1 MKEIYPSSD
10 PTLEAAL
17 ENVRPEELPTLLR
30 DLKDRLI
37 TGSRPFAIYMRGKFV
52 EKRLRQQHLF
62 LTADIS
68 ENYGYKLIAE
78 EKHTVDRDVILRI
91 CLAARFDLA
100 ETQEALI
107 LYGMAPLYPRLPRDI
122 VLMTAIRNGIFDA
135 DRINE
140 LLLRCG
146 QEPMTKNTD

>member
-10 PTLEAAL
+10 PVIEAMLEAI
-17 ENVRPEELPTLLR
+17 RPDELPALLR

-37 TGSRPFAIYMRGKFV
+37 TGSRPFAMYMRGKFV
-52 EKRLRQQHLF
+52 EKRLRQQYLF

-91 CLAARFDLA
+91 CLAAKFDLA

-122 VLMTAIRNGIFDA
+122 VLMTAIRHSIYDIE
-135 DRINE
+135 RIND
-140 LLLRCG
+140 LLQRCG
-146 QEPMTKNTD
+146 QKPMTKNTG